1 MPLTLASPAAVM
13 PPGTTGCSTN
23 VTFSFARDD
32 TKVRVSVAA
41 RADVLRSWACSKEH
55 EPDTLPGCLRYT
67 SSPSIPTNTA
77 YARDL
82 TCHDLNGCA
91 ALSGRQ
97 CMNATRSLLQHTGG
111 SLGGLL
117 NGRIGQQLHAR
128 TIPDEEGTALGSAAL
143 TDLVYVEGTVR
154 PHSQNH
160 PNPGAL
166 VVLIRTPQR
175 TTHFFQL
182 ACQCV
187 TE

>member
-1 MPLTLASPAAVM
+1 MSR
-13 PPGTTGCSTN
+13 
-23 VTFSFARDD
+23 FSFARDD

-111 SLGGLL
+111 SLGGMAELASNYMHVPSPTKREL
-117 NGRIGQQLHAR
+117 
-128 TIPDEEGTALGSAAL
+128 PSAA
-143 TDLVYVEGTVR
+143 
-154 PHSQNH
+154 PPSQI
-160 PNPGAL
+160 L
-166 VVLIRTPQR
+166 
-175 TTHFFQL
+175 
-182 ACQCV
+182 CM
-187 TE
+187 